1 MTETKQTI
9 SKQSKDVVISK
20 FEIIPFNNPKTYFI
34 QDIITDI
41 YYYEGILEPSIRM
54 SVIYVDS
61 GKSFKFNNN
70 QNTQTLFDGL
80 PLQRTERVEIKM
92 EDGNNIKLEIE
103 QFISQIAPLGQEAN
117 KSVVTLDLIS
127 KEGIVNSKTKVKKR
141 YDGKISE
148 HVKEILKDVDLL
160 GTEKELDIEDT
171 ENSYIFIGNQKRPFY
186 SILWLAKK
194 SIPLLQGAKQ
204 NTAGYFFY
212 ETSEGFKFKSIDS
225 LLSQEKKK
233 SFIYNQTP
241 DSAGENLPS
250 GYSAKILEHSVDD
263 VSGDIQ
269 SKLQMGTY
277 STRTILFDPFN
288 CYYEVITKEAEETE
302 KNLKLAGKNL
312 PKLNPRFIREGQ
324 KQEYSRTQYM
334 LIDKGTL
341 PAGDSKQQIN
351 KSTEQNFDPKNIL
364 NQSVMRYNQM
374 FNTKTNITITADFS
388 LHAGDIIFID
398 SPELSNKNVQ
408 GLNKQFG
415 GNYLISDLCH
425 YINILN
431 GGYTKLTLVRDSLGK
446 TGSFT
451 NDLF

>member
-1 MTETKQTI
+1 MTSKQTVLREVKEVNI
-9 SKQSKDVVISK
+9 AQC
-20 FEIIPFNNPKTYFI
+20 IIESNVDGG
-34 QDIITDI
+34 QVDIVDYITDFS
-41 YYYEGILEPSIRM
+41 YYESILEPTIRTNI
-54 SVIYVDS
+54 VYVDT
-61 GKSFKFNNN
+61 GRAIKKDKS
-70 QNTQTLFDGL
+70 TQSLIDGL
-80 PLQRTERVEIKM
+80 PLYTTEYV
-92 EDGNNIKLEIE
+92 NIKISDSNDIKHNIE
-103 QFISQIAPLGQEAN
+103 QYITSIVPVGQSIK
-117 KSVVTLDLIS
+117 KSVVTLDLVS
-127 KEGIVNSKTKVKKR
+127 EEGIINYKTKVNQR
-141 YDGKISE
+141 FDGKIS
-148 HVKEILKDVDLL
+148 VSVDTILKDKKYL
-160 GTEKELDIEDT
+160 GTEKKLDIEET
-171 ENSYIFIGNQKRPFY
+171 ENTYSFIGNQKRPFY

-194 SIPLLQGAKQ
+194 SIPSLQGAKQ

-341 PAGDSKQQIN
+341 PTGDTKQQIT
-351 KSTEQNFDPKNIL
+351 KSTEPNFDPQNIL
-364 NQSVMRYNQM
+364 NQSVMRYNQL
-374 FNTKTNITITADFS
+374 FSTKTQITIIADFS

-398 SPELSNKNVQ
+398 SPELSNKDNKE
-408 GLNKQFG
+408 LNKQFG
-415 GNYLISDLCH
+415 GKYLICDLCH
-425 YINILN
+425 SIRKSE
-431 GGYTKLTLVRDSLGK
+431 GGYTELTLVRDSFGK

-451 NDLF
+451 NN